1 MQKLKYILISLVSL
15 IISVLFIVAGISI
28 QSNEAPTW
36 IKAYGYL
43 TFGYGII
50 SASFLVIAWTK
61 SQIKM
66 QPYSKHTALGFM
78 ASFFAASLDVGMISG
93 LEWLGIIVVGLLLW
107 VQWYSVKLITKRKM
121 YNQLVHSNAPN
132 VGA

>member
-15 IISVLFIVAGISI
+15 IISAIFIFAGISI
-28 QSNEAPTW
+28 GSNEAATW

-43 TFGYGII
+43 TLGYGII

-61 SQIKM
+61 SQIKV
-66 QPYSKHTALGFM
+66 QPYSKYTALGLM
-78 ASFFAASLDVGMISG
+78 NSFFAASLDVGMISG

-107 VQWYSVKLITKRKM
+107 VQCTL
-121 YNQLVHSNAPN
+121 
-132 VGA
+132 